1 MSGPLSIW
9 ERGGSIGGVYLVA
22 VATRKFFLR
31 RGAENLRLHNE
42 QTATAKTTLKFF
54 PPPFSRDGRGGNSS
68 QFRGFQK
75 EEGGGGNKYR
85 SLPSPPRHFGSS
97 LHFPILFFPVSKT
110 ICDTAPRY
118 FSHIKL
124 QRIQSFFLF
133 RNEPNFAI
141 RPGTSISLSLY
152 TTLSFLFFSRFYFLF
167 STEEK
172 KKRHFPSSSS
182 SFSFPP
188 RQREKY
194 IDKSYHRFT
203 QYANGGGVG
212 VGGGERLF
220 SNVVDVILIFAGNL
234 VGGCFRKKKR
244 AAQK

>member
-152 TTLSFLFFSRFYFLF
+152 TTFFLSVLF
-167 STEEK
+167 SLLFPFFHRRR
-172 KKRHFPSSSS
+172 KRDIFHHHHHLFHFP
-182 SFSFPP
+182 
-188 RQREKY
+188 RDRERN
-194 IDKSYHRFT
+194 I
-203 QYANGGGVG
+203 
-212 VGGGERLF
+212 
-220 SNVVDVILIFAGNL
+220 
-234 VGGCFRKKKR
+234 
-244 AAQK
+244 

>member
-1 MSGPLSIW
+1 M
-9 ERGGSIGGVYLVA
+9 RGW
-22 VATRKFFLR
+22 KFE
-31 RGAENLRLHNE
+31 AHNE

-54 PPPFSRDGRGGNSS
+54 PPPPFSRDGRGGNSS

-75 EEGGGGNKYR
+75 EEGGNKYR

-124 QRIQSFFLF
+124 QRIQSFFFFFETSRISRLDPAHQFRSRCILLF
-133 RNEPNFAI
+133 
-141 RPGTSISLSLY
+141 
-152 TTLSFLFFSRFYFLF
+152 SFLFFSRFYFLF

-172 KKRHFPSSSS
+172 KET
-182 SFSFPP
+182 FSIIIIIFFISPAREREIY
-188 RQREKY
+188 RQILSQIYTVRERGWGEWDY
-194 IDKSYHRFT
+194 FRTLLTLFLFLRGIW
-203 QYANGGGVG
+203 GVG
-212 VGGGERLF
+212 VSE
-220 SNVVDVILIFAGNL
+220 
-234 VGGCFRKKKR
+234 KKR